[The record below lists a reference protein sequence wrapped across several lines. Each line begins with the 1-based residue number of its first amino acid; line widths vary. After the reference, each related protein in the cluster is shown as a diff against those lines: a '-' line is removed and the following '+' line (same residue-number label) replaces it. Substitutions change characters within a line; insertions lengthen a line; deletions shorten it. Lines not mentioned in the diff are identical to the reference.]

1 MRHPSTPRKSSS
13 IVLALLIAVAA
24 LAGTTAFARR
34 APKADGARFVPPPEP
49 GVIYTVIDF
58 DREGGIN
65 QGTFVQIQQGSVNRK
80 VTVGAPYNGP
90 CADTT
95 PAGFVLKIRHPR
107 PDQVP
112 LTLTTNGT
120 IIRGPFQGEL
130 PIEAIAACYHIVT

>member
-1 MRHPSTPRKSSS
+1 MRQLRVSRNSSAP
-13 IVLALLIAVAA
+13 ILALLFVVAVLAA
-24 LAGTTAFARR
+24 STAFARR
-34 APKADGARFVPPPEP
+34 APKADGARFVPPPEA

-58 DREGGIN
+58 ERAGGIN
-65 QGTFVQIQQGSVNRK
+65 QGTVVQIQQGSVNRK

-120 IIRGPFQGEL
+120 IIRPPYQGDL
-130 PIEAIAACYHIVT
+130 PLEAIAACYHIVT

>member
-1 MRHPSTPRKSSS
+1 MRQPRAS
-13 IVLALLIAVAA
+13 IVLALLIL

-34 APKADGARFVPPPEP
+34 PPKADGARFVPPPEA

-58 DREGGIN
+58 NREGGIN
-65 QGTFVQIQQGSVNRK
+65 QGTVVQIQQGSVNRK

-90 CADTT
+90 CAETT

-112 LTLTTNGT
+112 LILTTNGT
-120 IIRGPFQGEL
+120 IVRGPFQGEL
-130 PIEAIAACYHIVT
+130 PVEAIAACYHIVT

>member
-1 MRHPSTPRKSSS
+1 MRLRASKNRSAL
-13 IVLALLIAVAA
+13 VLAFLIAVAA
-24 LAGTTAFARR
+24 LAASAAFARR
-34 APKADGARFVPPPEP
+34 APKADSQRFVPPPEA

-58 DREGGIN
+58 DREGGVN
-65 QGTFVQIQQGSVNRK
+65 QGTVVQIQQGSVNRK

-90 CADTT
+90 CAEST

-120 IIRGPFQGEL
+120 IVRPPYQGDL

>member
-1 MRHPSTPRKSSS
+1 MSHPSILRKPSA
-13 IVLALLIAVAA
+13 IVLALLIALAA
-24 LAGTTAFARR
+24 STAFARR
-34 APKADGARFVPPPEP
+34 APKAGSERFVPPPEA

-65 QGTFVQIQQGSVNRK
+65 QGTVVEIQQGSVNRT

-90 CADTT
+90 CAETT

-120 IIRGPFQGEL
+120 IVRGPFQGEL

>member
-1 MRHPSTPRKSSS
+1 MRHPRALRIPSTLAP
-13 IVLALLIAVAA
+13 ALLLVLAA

-34 APKADGARFVPPPEP
+34 APKADGTRFVPPPEA
-49 GVIYTVIDF
+49 GVIYT
-58 DREGGIN
+58 GIN
-65 QGTFVQIQQGSVNRK
+65 QGTVVQIQQGSVNRR

-90 CADTT
+90 CAETT

-112 LTLTTNGT
+112 LILTTNGT
-120 IIRGPFQGEL
+120 IVRGPFQGDL